1 MPREPKMPRTTRAV
15 SLVGALA
22 VGALLLA
29 ACSSTSSS
37 TSPAK
42 AAKVAIPTGGT
53 KVTGGVVTWAEPPS
67 ATPNYIFPFMTA
79 QYDTVNNVSQ
89 LQYLLYR
96 PLYMFA
102 SPTST
107 SAALNPALSL
117 ADPPTYNSTDTKATI
132 DMKSYKW
139 SDGETV
145 SASDVMFFMNMLH
158 AEKANWYS
166 YVPGL
171 FPDNVTNVTVVSPTQ
186 LTMTFNHSYNPTW
199 MTYNELSQVT
209 PFPKAWDITAAGAA
223 PGSGGCATGTYGA
236 PSTDAACAK
245 VYSYLTGQAKNIA
258 GYAANPLWAVV
269 DGPFKLSSFSTSG
282 AVTMVPNTH
291 YSGPQKATISKFV
304 ELPYTTSGAEYDAL
318 LGGKLDIGFL
328 PQSDVTASTTNAL
341 SAGPNNPRLS
351 SSFYMAPQVLFGYN
365 YAVYKFDSTGDGG
378 AAGAIFKQLYV
389 RQAMQELVDQP
400 LMIKKILHGYG
411 VPTYGPVP
419 VLPPNQY
426 VDSYEKTNPYP
437 YDPTKAAALLEAH
450 GWKVT
455 PGGTDTC
462 VKAGSA
468 SDECGPGVP
477 AGAAMN
483 FTFAYATGIAWQKEV
498 VDVEQSAWSKA
509 GIHVTLAPATF
520 NTVVGDYAPPCTSSA
535 PCTGEIGW
543 WGGGWEYSPDYYPSG
558 ELLFSTNAANNS
570 GNYSSTEA
578 NKLIAATNDTTT
590 NLDQYQNYLAQQLP
604 SLWQPNADYE
614 LTEVADNLRGV
625 APQNPFA
632 VLLPEYFYFV
642 KK

>member
-1 MPREPKMPRTTRAV
+1 MRRARSAL
-15 SLVGALA
+15 SLVGAVA

-37 TSPAK
+37 TSSAK
-42 AAKVAIPTGGT
+42 AAVPTGGT
-53 KVTGGVVTWAEPPS
+53 KVTGGVVTFAEPPS
-67 ATPNYIFPFMTA
+67 ATPNYIFPFMTS

-102 SPTST
+102 SPQST
-107 SAALNPALSL
+107 SAALDPTLSL
-117 ADPPTYNSTDTKATI
+117 ASPPTYNSTDTKATI

-139 SDGETV
+139 SDGEPV
-145 SASDVMFFMNMLH
+145 SASDVLFFMNMLH

-171 FPDNVTNVTVVSPTQ
+171 FPDNVTSVTVSSPTQ
-186 LTMTFNHSYNPTW
+186 LTLSFNRAYNPTW
-199 MTYNELSQVT
+199 MTYNELSQIT
-209 PFPKAWDITAAGAA
+209 PFPKAWDITATGGA
-223 PGSGGCATGTYGA
+223 PGSGGCSTGAYGSA
-236 PSTDAACAK
+236 STDAACVK
-245 VYSYLTGQAKNIA
+245 VYKYLTGQASTVA
-258 GYAANPLWAVV
+258 TYATNPLWATV
-269 DGPFKLSSFSTSG
+269 DGPFKLTSFSTSG
-282 AVTMVPNTH
+282 AVTMVPNPD
-291 YSGPQKATISKFV
+291 YSGPQKATISEFE
-304 ELPYTTSGAEYDAL
+304 ELPYTTSAAEYDAL

-328 PQSDVTASTTNAL
+328 PHADITANTTNAL

-351 SSFYMAPQVLFGYN
+351 GSFYMSPQVLFGYN
-365 YAVYKFDSTGDGG
+365 YAVYKFDSTGDSG
-378 AAGAIFKQLYV
+378 AAGPIFSQLYF
-389 RQAMQELVDQP
+389 RQAMQDLVDQP
-400 LMIKKILHGYG
+400 LMISKILHGYG

-419 VLPPNQY
+419 VLPPNNY

-437 YDPTKAAALLEAH
+437 YDPTKAIALLKAH

-462 VKAGSA
+462 VKPGSA
-468 SDECGPGVP
+468 TDECGPGVP

-483 FTFAYATGIAWQKEV
+483 FTFAYATGITWQKEV
-498 VDVEQSAWSKA
+498 VAVEQSAWSKA
-509 GIHVTLAPATF
+509 GIHITLSPATF

-535 PCTGEIGW
+535 PCTGQIGW

-558 ELLFSTNAANNS
+558 ELLFTTNAANNS
-570 GNYSSTEA
+570 GNYHSTEA
-578 NKLIAATNDTTT
+578 NKLIAATNDTSA

-604 SLWQPNADYE
+604 SLWEPNADYQ

-632 VLLPEYFYFV
+632 VLLPEYYYFV